1 MNKIVYLLLL
11 ISSATYGQVSSSY
24 SLLEAQ
30 DYALNNHLSV
40 KNANLDVTKAKHLT
54 KEYLAIGL
62 PQASINGTF
71 NNFINLPVQVLD
83 AKFFNPAAADGE
95 TISFRAGTKYN
106 SSANLQVNQ
115 LIFNGSYFV
124 GLEASKLLVKLQ
136 ETFVSKSKEDVV
148 FDVTQ
153 AYHLAA
159 VAKESQRFVDS
170 MVIITEKLVE
180 KQKNYLEL
188 GMITQ
193 EDIDQISYSLLSAK
207 NAQASAQIQYNNA
220 LILLKIAMFYPL
232 DQPIDM
238 KESATDLLAKASLK
252 NTGNI
257 AANTNLI
264 LLQQQVEIDALNLKN
279 KKSAYLPS
287 LGGYFQQS
295 YNAFRNE
302 FDFFSDKPWFSQTV
316 WGLQLSIPVFSSG
329 QRKAQVEQAK
339 IVVLKDENTLKITE
353 NALKMQEIQAIN
365 NLLGAQQKMQ
375 LQQENIRLAGKIYDN
390 SILKQQIGKENSINV
405 TQKYNQLMIA
415 QSQYVG
421 SLVDVFQSKLTLDKL
436 YNQILKK

>member
-1 MNKIVYLLLL
+1 MNKVVYLLMLV
-11 ISSATYGQVSSSY
+11 SSTTFGQVSSSF

-30 DYALNNHLSV
+30 DYALNNHLSI
-40 KNANLDVTKAKHLT
+40 KNSNLDVTKAEYVK
-54 KEYLAIGL
+54 KEYFAIGL

-83 AKFFNPAAADGE
+83 AKFFNPAAAKGE
-95 TISFRAGTKYN
+95 TISFRAGTTFN

-124 GLEASKLLVKLQ
+124 ALEASKLLLKLQ
-136 ETFVSKSKEDVV
+136 ETLLSKSKEDVV
-148 FDVTQ
+148 FDVVQ
-153 AYHLAA
+153 AYHLVA

-170 MVIITEKLVE
+170 MVIITQNLVD

-207 NAQASAQIQYNNA
+207 NAQASTQIQYNNA
-220 LILLKIAMFYPL
+220 LILLKMAMFYPL
-232 DQPIDM
+232 DQAIEI
-238 KESATDLLAKASLK
+238 KESATDLLVKASLK

-257 AANTNLI
+257 ASNTNLI
-264 LLQQQVEIDALNLKN
+264 LLQQQIDIDLMNLQN
-279 KKSAYLPS
+279 KKAAYLPT

-295 YNAFRNE
+295 YNAFRND

-316 WGLQLSIPVFSSG
+316 WGLQLSVPVFSSG
-329 QRKAQVEQAK
+329 QRKSQVEQAK
-339 IVVLKDENTLKITE
+339 IVVLKDENSLKIAE
-353 NALKMQEIQAIN
+353 NGLKMQEIQAIN
-365 NLLGAQQKMQ
+365 NLLGAQQKME
-375 LQQENIRLAGKIYDN
+375 LQKENIRLAGKIYDN
-390 SILKQQIGKENSINV
+390 SLLKQQIGKENSINV

-421 SLVDVFQSKLTLDKL
+421 SLMDVFQSKLTLDKL
-436 YNQILKK
+436 YNQILNK

>member
-1 MNKIVYLLLL
+1 
-11 ISSATYGQVSSSY
+11 
-24 SLLEAQ
+24 
-30 DYALNNHLSV
+30 
-40 KNANLDVTKAKHLT
+40 
-54 KEYLAIGL
+54 
-62 PQASINGTF
+62 
-71 NNFINLPVQVLD
+71 
-83 AKFFNPAAADGE
+83 
-95 TISFRAGTKYN
+95 
-106 SSANLQVNQ
+106 
-115 LIFNGSYFV
+115 
-124 GLEASKLLVKLQ
+124 
-136 ETFVSKSKEDVV
+136 
-148 FDVTQ
+148 
-153 AYHLAA
+153 
-159 VAKESQRFVDS
+159 
-170 MVIITEKLVE
+170 
-180 KQKNYLEL
+180 
-188 GMITQ
+188 
-193 EDIDQISYSLLSAK
+193 LSAK

-220 LILLKIAMFYPL
+220 LTLLKMAMFYPL
-232 DQPIDM
+232 DQPIDL
-238 KESATDLLAKASLK
+238 KETATDLLAKASLK

-257 AANTNLI
+257 ASNTNLI

-279 KKSAYLPS
+279 KKSAYLPT

-339 IVVLKDENTLKITE
+339 IVVLQDENNYKITE

-436 YNQILKK
+436 YNQILNK

>member
-1 MNKIVYLLLL
+1 MNKLVYLLLL
-11 ISSATYGQVSSSY
+11 ISSSTIGQVGNSF

-30 DYALNNHLSV
+30 DYALNNHLSIKNSNLNVVNAQEV
-40 KNANLDVTKAKHLT
+40 K

-62 PQASINGTF
+62 PQVGINGTF
-71 NNFINLPVQVLD
+71 NHFINLPVQVLD
-83 AKFFNPAAADGE
+83 AKFFNPAAPDGE

-124 GLEASKLLVKLQ
+124 GVEASKLLIKLQ
-136 ETFVSKSKEDVV
+136 ETLLSKSKEDAV
-148 FDVTQ
+148 FDVVQ

-159 VAKESQRFVDS
+159 VAKENLRFVDS
-170 MVIITEKLVE
+170 MVLITEKLVE

-193 EDIDQISYSLLSAK
+193 EDIDQLNYSLLTAK
-207 NAQASAQIQYNNA
+207 NAQASSNIQYNNS
-220 LILLKIAMFYPL
+220 LTLLKMAMFYPL
-232 DQPIDM
+232 DQPIDL
-238 KESATDLLAKASLK
+238 KESAMDLLAKASLK
-252 NTGNI
+252 NVGNI
-257 AANTNLI
+257 ASNTNLI
-264 LLQQQVEIDALNLKN
+264 LLQQQIDVDALNLKN
-279 KKSAYLPS
+279 KKAAYLPT

-295 YNAFRNE
+295 YNAFRND

-329 QRKAQVEQAK
+329 QRRAQVQQAK
-339 IVVLKDENTLKITE
+339 ITVMKDENNFKITE

-365 NLLGAQQKMQ
+365 NLLGAQQKME
-375 LQQENIRLAGKIYDN
+375 LQTENIRLAGKIYEN
-390 SILKQQIGKENSINV
+390 ALLKQQIGKENSINV

-421 SLVDVFQSKLTLDKL
+421 SLVDVFQSKLALDKL
-436 YNQILKK
+436 YNQILNK